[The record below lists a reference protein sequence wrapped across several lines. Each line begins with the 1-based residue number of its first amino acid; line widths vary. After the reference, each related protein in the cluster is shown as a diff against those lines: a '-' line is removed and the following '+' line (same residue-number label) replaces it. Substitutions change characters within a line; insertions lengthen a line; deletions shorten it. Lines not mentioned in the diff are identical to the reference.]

1 MTASERQ
8 ATLSLASLYGL
19 RMLGLFLVL
28 PVFALEA
35 ARYPGGG
42 NAAQVGLAFGVYGL
56 TQALLQ
62 IPFGMAS
69 DRWGRKPVIVFGLLL
84 FAFGSWVA
92 ATAATLDGLLV
103 GRALQG
109 SGAIS
114 AALTALLADLTRPT
128 VRTKALALVGIT
140 IALMFASS
148 LVFAPMLNAAIGLRG
163 LFLLTAGLAI
173 GGIVAVMWWVPPA
186 PSGTSSANPLQGLR
200 LVLRNAQ
207 LLRLDFG
214 VFSLHAVQ
222 LAMWMAVP
230 EFLVQTGLL
239 KSAHWYVYLP
249 ALLASVAVLG
259 GVLFRLERRGYV
271 RAVML
276 MAIGCLLTAQLG
288 FYAYAHTGG
297 AVVWE
302 SVSARWALGVL
313 LFVFFIGFNA
323 LEATQP
329 SLASKLV
336 EPRCRGAALG
346 VFNTSQSLGF
356 FVGGSV
362 GGALIQWG
370 GPLSLFGA
378 CAAWLLIWLGV
389 ASGFNGAVAKH

>member
-1 MTASERQ
+1 
-8 ATLSLASLYGL
+8 
-19 RMLGLFLVL
+19 MLGLFLVL

-35 ARYPGGG
+35 ARYQGGG

-92 ATAATLDGLLV
+92 ATATTLDGLLV

-239 KSAHWYVYLP
+239 K
-249 ALLASVAVLG
+249 
-259 GVLFRLERRGYV
+259 
-271 RAVML
+271 
-276 MAIGCLLTAQLG
+276 
-288 FYAYAHTGG
+288 
-297 AVVWE
+297 
-302 SVSARWALGVL
+302 
-313 LFVFFIGFNA
+313 
-323 LEATQP
+323 
-329 SLASKLV
+329 
-336 EPRCRGAALG
+336 
-346 VFNTSQSLGF
+346 
-356 FVGGSV
+356 
-362 GGALIQWG
+362 
-370 GPLSLFGA
+370 
-378 CAAWLLIWLGV
+378 
-389 ASGFNGAVAKH
+389 

>member
-1 MTASERQ
+1 M
-8 ATLSLASLYGL
+8 
-19 RMLGLFLVL
+19 
-28 PVFALEA
+28 
-35 ARYPGGG
+35 
-42 NAAQVGLAFGVYGL
+42 
-56 TQALLQ
+56 
-62 IPFGMAS
+62 
-69 DRWGRKPVIVFGLLL
+69 
-84 FAFGSWVA
+84 
-92 ATAATLDGLLV
+92 
-103 GRALQG
+103 
-109 SGAIS
+109 
-114 AALTALLADLTRPT
+114 
-128 VRTKALALVGIT
+128 
-140 IALMFASS
+140 
-148 LVFAPMLNAAIGLRG
+148 
-163 LFLLTAGLAI
+163 
-173 GGIVAVMWWVPPA
+173 
-186 PSGTSSANPLQGLR
+186 
-200 LVLRNAQ
+200 
-207 LLRLDFG
+207 
-214 VFSLHAVQ
+214 
-222 LAMWMAVP
+222 
-230 EFLVQTGLL
+230 
-239 KSAHWYVYLP
+239 YLP

-302 SVSARWALGVL
+302 SISARWALGVL